1 MKFKKDEIKLEHKNF
16 GISFKVQKE
25 KGIIEAYVS
34 AFGNV
39 DSYQE
44 VIDRGAFT
52 ESLKKKFPKGVWSH
66 NWDMPIAK
74 TLEAHEDD
82 KGLYIKGQFNLDT
95 QRGKEA
101 FSDLVFGNI
110 DEFSIGY
117 RVQHDEVDDAGI
129 RHLVKIRLYEWS
141 PVLVGANSETELISV
156 KDEKK
161 EKKEE
166 KTEEEKIKVVL
177 KADDEITAVVLLFK
191 DALIQLNKSL
201 IVLDKTMTPL
211 SDLLLAVNKLTAGEK
226 VAPSPDEKQKIVRI
240 RQSAKKADKIIEK
253 ILRFTK

>member
-1 MKFKKDEIKLEHKNF
+1 
-16 GISFKVQKE
+16 
-25 KGIIEAYVS
+25 
-34 AFGNV
+34 
-39 DSYQE
+39 
-44 VIDRGAFT
+44 
-52 ESLKKKFPKGVWSH
+52 
-66 NWDMPIAK
+66 MPIAK

-117 RVQHDEVDDAGI
+117 RVQQDEVDDDGV
-129 RHLVKIRLYEWS
+129 RHLKKIRLYEWS
-141 PVLVGANSETELISV
+141 PVLVGANAETELISV
-156 KDEKK
+156 KEEKK
-161 EKKEE
+161 DKEIKKDDK
-166 KTEEEKIKVVL
+166 KTEKEIEVVL
-177 KADDEITAVVLLFK
+177 KADDEVTAVVLLFK
-191 DALIQLNKSL
+191 DALDKLNKSL
-201 IVLDKTMTPL
+201 NILDKTMTPL